1 MTNMRRRK
9 FITLLGTVSVAWPIL
24 ALAQQERVRRVGVL
38 IGTTA
43 NDPETKR
50 RVEALRLGLRE
61 KGWVEN
67 TNLQFDFRFSG
78 SNPDRMEQYAKEVAD
93 LRPDVIV
100 VHSNDFLGALIRTG
114 SLVPTVFAQVG
125 DPVGVRA

>member
-9 FITLLGTVSVAWPIL
+9 FITLLGTVSVAWPTL

-43 NDPETKR
+43 NDPKTKR

-78 SNPDRMEQYAKEVAD
+78 SNPDRMEQYAKEVTD

-100 VHSNDFLGALIRTG
+100 VHSNDFLAALIRTG